1 MANEEQNN
9 LFKGSS
15 AIFTMYV
22 VKSLQ
27 FQSIFFKHNLPDD
40 LKLARHQV

>member
-9 LFKGSS
+9 VFKGSS

-27 FQSIFFKHNLPDD
+27 FQSIFLNITSLMI
-40 LKLARHQV
+40 